1 MTNAVNLASAAGT
14 GFAFRNRI
22 INGDMRIDQ
31 RNGGAAISVTSN
43 QYPLDRFYVSANASG
58 VISAQRSTVAPS
70 DFTNSISLT
79 VTTARTSIAATDV
92 YGFRQSIEGFNTAD
106 LNFGTA
112 AAKTVTLSFW
122 VRSSVTGTYAI
133 AFWNSSFNRNYVATY
148 TVNSANTWES
158 KTVTIVGDTTGS
170 WSTDNG
176 QGLTVYWDLGSGS
189 NYVGTSG
196 SWQSAG
202 IIRTSGSSNWIS
214 TNGATFYLTGVQ
226 LEVGSVATPFE
237 RRPYGLEL
245 ALCQRY
251 FWRAPAD
258 VIAHGGSQ
266 SNGAVFVIGT
276 LPVTMRAYPTAS
288 TSSNGVAVDDYYS
301 TTTSSTSVS
310 FYTTG
315 NSWRAFLSGLVN
327 SLPPPRP
334 VQIAPSNTALFSFS
348 AEL

>member
-251 FWRAPAD
+251 YIRESGN
-258 VIAHGGSQ
+258 IAYALMTTSGATYRQFPYFFKTEMRTSPTVTFSASVGTGGAQFS
-266 SNGAVFVIGT
+266 GT
-276 LPVTMRAYPTAS
+276 KSVELFS
-288 TSSNGVAVDDYYS
+288 LIND
-301 TTTSSTSVS
+301 TTTNTV
-310 FYTTG
+310 F
-315 NSWRAFLSGLVN
+315 
-327 SLPPPRP
+327 
-334 VQIAPSNTALFSFS
+334 SNLTAT